1 MARSLTQAKL
11 LAESIA
17 DGFSLFINRR
27 GYSAASHA
35 SVSASLANG
44 GGSSSSR
51 SRILMSKIE
60 ERASIKEDSGASSAW
75 APDPVTGYYRPI
87 NHAAEIDAVEL
98 RSLLLNHKV
107 RAH

>member
-1 MARSLTQAKL
+1 MMIYVLTGV
-11 LAESIA
+11 
-17 DGFSLFINRR
+17 DRR
-27 GYSAASHA
+27 GYAAASHA

-44 GGSSSSR
+44 GGSSSNR

-60 ERASIKEDSGASSAW
+60 ERASMKEDSGASSAW

-98 RSLLLNHKV
+98 RNLLLNHKV
-107 RAH
+107 RAR